1 MLFLITIKVDSTD
14 SLPLEKTLTLHN
26 IIFFDSIIKVRLMR
40 QKQPKKHF
48 MVQKKSVKIWDF
60 NVDNI
65 VISKLAQTKTSSKCL
80 IGYLDEVVRTISSVI
95 A

>member
-14 SLPLEKTLTLHN
+14 SLPLEKRLTLH
-26 IIFFDSIIKVRLMR
+26 IFFDSIIKVRLMR

-48 MVQKKSVKIWDF
+48 MVQKKSIKIWDF

>member
-1 MLFLITIKVDSTD
+1 MIDETKVAKETFYGAKN
-14 SLPLEKTLTLHN
+14 P
-26 IIFFDSIIKVRLMR
+26 I
-40 QKQPKKHF
+40 
-48 MVQKKSVKIWDF
+48 KIWDF